1 MRGVWSLATMNRR
14 LRIALGSSNPML
26 PSPSALRLTPA
37 VFAFFALLL
46 TTSCSSIDTAGDDI
60 PIATPSEPQSTEPV
74 IELDHVYTYAP
85 RGVTED
91 DVVATLRDAGLVVL
105 EDRNE
110 FPDGPVGRY
119 VVLDH
124 TYLEILWLAD
134 DAASDDEQLKRAANW
149 ESSGASPFGVGL
161 RRRDNAPSP
170 LPFSSR
176 PMSAEWMRPGTE
188 MRLLN
193 REDEAFAPGLFVV
206 PDYMA
211 MTSWGSDPAAD
222 AASSGNAVADIT
234 GVRILTRP
242 GTRPAAADVLSQA
255 GVRFD
260 TGDEP
265 LMELTVTVRQQLRRT
280 DLRPTLPIVLRVD

>member
-1 MRGVWSLATMNRR
+1 MIRR
-14 LRIALGSSNPML
+14 LRNALGSSNPML
-26 PSPSALRLTPA
+26 SSHPALRSASA
-37 VFAFFALLL
+37 VLAFFALVLA
-46 TTSCSSIDTAGDDI
+46 TSCSSIDSAGSDTS
-60 PIATPSEPQSTEPV
+60 IATPSEPQPTEPV

-91 DVVATLRDAGLVVL
+91 DVVATLREAGLVLL

-124 TYLEILWLAD
+124 TYLEILWLPN
-134 DAASDDEQLKRAANW
+134 DAASGDEQLKRTANW
-149 ESSGASPFGVGL
+149 ETSGASPFGIGL
-161 RRRDNAPSP
+161 RRRDNAPDP
-170 LPFSSR
+170 LPFPSR

-193 REDEAFAPGLFVV
+193 GEDEAFAPGLFVV

-211 MTSWGSDPAAD
+211 MTNWGSDPAAD
-222 AASSGNAVADIT
+222 AARPGNAVADIT
-234 GVRILTRP
+234 GTRITTRP
-242 GTRPAAADVLSQA
+242 GTRPAAADVLLQS

-265 LMELTVTVRQQLRRT
+265 LMELTVTTREPLRRT
-280 DLRPTLPIVLRVD
+280 DLRPTLPIVLRVH